1 MGAETVDAGSYSW
14 PEQWQRVSLA
24 DAGRWMSG
32 GTPSTSNEAY
42 WDGDIP
48 WISGA
53 SMKQFRIANSERR
66 VTRLGAQNGSR
77 LVDKGAV
84 LFIVRG
90 MSLKSEFRIGVT
102 QREVAFGQDCKAL
115 VPDDGIDP
123 YYLAYA
129 MRVLTPTI
137 LSMVEETS
145 HGTGRLDANRL
156 SALEIGVPPLSEQR
170 DIVAANEA
178 FERRIGD
185 LERVA
190 QKRSTLLSAAVSA
203 LLRSQD
209 SAGMTLETTMISCDP
224 GITLGAHRAPQKRAT
239 GYLRVANVRMGWI
252 DTSDVASLESTS
264 SDHPRYELEA
274 GDVLVVEGHAN
285 PEQIG
290 RAALVGPAEEG
301 LLYQNHLFRLRFDR
315 DEVVPEFAMLWLN
328 SEAVRSYWISRC
340 ATSSGLYTINSKLLA
355 DAPFPVVPIEE
366 QRKIVETWRTGIR
379 AVDSL
384 HGQIAKLRTIQQG
397 VIEDLLSGRSRVNRT

>member
-1 MGAETVDAGSYSW
+1 MGVEVRSTVALKNVLRKVETGWSPVCDSAR
-14 PEQWQRVSLA
+14 PAMDQWGVLKLSA
-24 DAGRWMSG
+24 VTSG
-32 GTPSTSNEAY
+32 KFVASEAKRLPS
-42 WDGDIP
+42 DVLP
-48 WISGA
+48 
-53 SMKQFRIANSERR
+53 RIAFEVRPGDVLMSR
-66 VTRLGAQNGSR
+66 ANG
-77 LVDKGAV
+77 V
-84 LFIVRG
+84 
-90 MSLKSEFRIGVT
+90 
-102 QREVAFGQDCKAL
+102 KAL
-115 VPDDGIDP
+115 VGVACTVGQVRPRLLLPDLVFRLVADPDVLDPAFLGIA
-123 YYLAYA
+123 LASTA
-129 MRVLTPTI
+129 VRRQIEATMRG
-137 LSMVEETS
+137 TS
-145 HGTGRLDANRL
+145 GQYKVSQADVR
-156 SALEIGVPPLSEQR
+156 ALEIPHLSLPEQR
-170 DIVAANEA
+170 DIVAAHEA

-203 LLRSQD
+203 LLRGQD
-209 SAGMTLETTMISCDP
+209 SSGTTLQTMMMSCDP
-224 GITLGAHRAPQKRAT
+224 GITLGAHRAPEKRAT

-252 DTSDVASLESTS
+252 DTSDVAALESTS
-264 SDHPRYELEA
+264 NDRPRYELVA

-340 ATSSGLYTINSKLLA
+340 ATSSGLYTINSRLLA

-397 VIEDLLSGRSRVNRT
+397 VMEDLLSGRFPVNRT

>member
-1 MGAETVDAGSYSW
+1 MGVEVRLGSVLELPPKNGYSPKDV
-14 PEQWQRVSLA
+14 PEWTGLKALGLGCLTPRGFAPSQLKNVPDSAMARRFTLA
-24 DAGRWMSG
+24 DGDLLMSRANTRELVGLAGRF
-32 GTPSTSNEAY
+32 T
-42 WDGDIP
+42 
-48 WISGA
+48 
-53 SMKQFRIANSERR
+53 Q
-66 VTRLGAQNGSR
+66 
-77 LVDKGAV
+77 
-84 LFIVRG
+84 
-90 MSLKSEFRIGVT
+90 IGVACIYPDLMM
-102 QREVAFGQDCKAL
+102 RLRPKAEQCL
-115 VPDDGIDP
+115 PG
-123 YYLAYA
+123 YLEI
-129 MRVLTPTI
+129 VLRSATVRRAVQAGARGTSE
-137 LSMVEETS
+137 SMVKI
-145 HGTGRLDANRL
+145 
-156 SALEIGVPPLSEQR
+156 SASLVEDLRIPLPPLSEQR
-170 DIVAANEA
+170 DIVAAHEA

-203 LLRSQD
+203 LLRSQHSSD
-209 SAGMTLETTMISCDP
+209 TALETMMISCDP

-252 DTSDVASLESTS
+252 DTADVASLESTS
-264 SDHPRYELEA
+264 NDRPRYELEA

-290 RAALVGPAEEG
+290 RAALVGPVEEG

-328 SEAVRSYWISRC
+328 SETVRSYWISRC

-397 VIEDLLSGRSRVNRT
+397 VMEDLLSGRSRVNRT

>member
-1 MGAETVDAGSYSW
+1 MGVETVETGSCTW
-14 PEQWQRVSLA
+14 PEQWQRVRLA

-53 SMKQFRIANSERR
+53 SMKQFRITDSERR
-66 VTRLGAQNGSR
+66 VTRLGAENGSR

-115 VPDDGIDP
+115 VPDGGIDP
-123 YYLAYA
+123 YYLAHA

-145 HGTGRLDANRL
+145 HGSGRLDTNRL
-156 SALEIGVPPLSEQR
+156 NALEIGFPPLPEQR
-170 DIVAANEA
+170 DVVAAHEA

-185 LERVA
+185 LEQVA
-190 QKRSTLLSAAVSA
+190 EKRSTLLSAAVSA
-203 LLRSQD
+203 LLRGQD
-209 SAGMTLETTMISCDP
+209 SSCTTLETMMVSCDP

-239 GYLRVANVRMGWI
+239 GYLRVANVRMGRI
-252 DTSDVASLESTS
+252 DASDIAFLESTS
-264 SDHPRYELEA
+264 SDRPRYELEA

-328 SEAVRSYWISRC
+328 AEAVRSYWISRC

-366 QRKIVETWRTGIR
+366 QRKIVKTWRTGIR

-397 VIEDLLSGRSRVNRT
+397 VVEDLLSGRSRVNRT

>member
-1 MGAETVDAGSYSW
+1 MGVETVETGSRSW

-53 SMKQFRIANSERR
+53 SMKQFRITDSERR
-66 VTRLGAQNGSR
+66 VTRLGAENGSR

-145 HGTGRLDANRL
+145 HGTGRLDTNRL
-156 SALEIGVPPLSEQR
+156 NALEIGVPPLPEQR
-170 DIVAANEA
+170 DIVAANKA

-203 LLRSQD
+203 LLRSQEY
-209 SAGMTLETTMISCDP
+209 SGTTLETMMMSCDP

-264 SDHPRYELEA
+264 NDRPRYELEA
-274 GDVLVVEGHAN
+274 GDILVVEGHAN

-384 HGQIAKLRTIQQG
+384 HGQITKLRTIQQG
-397 VIEDLLSGRSRVNRT
+397 VVEDLLSGRSRVNRT

>member
-1 MGAETVDAGSYSW
+1 MGVETVETAGRSW
-14 PEQWQRVSLA
+14 PEQWRRVRLA

-53 SMKQFRIANSERR
+53 SMKQFRVTDSERR
-66 VTRLGAQNGSR
+66 VTRLGAEDGSR
-77 LVDKGAV
+77 LVEKGAV

-115 VPDDGIDP
+115 VPEDGIDP

-129 MRVLTPTI
+129 MRVLTPII

-145 HGTGRLDANRL
+145 HGTGRLDTKRL
-156 SALEIGVPPLSEQR
+156 SALEIGVPSLPEQR

-185 LERVA
+185 LGRVA

-209 SAGMTLETTMISCDP
+209 SSGTTLDTMMVSCDP
-224 GITLGAHRAPQKRAT
+224 GITLGAHRAPEKRAT

-264 SDHPRYELEA
+264 SDRPRYELEA

-290 RAALVGPAEEG
+290 RAALVGPVEEG

-355 DAPFPVVPIEE
+355 GAPFPAVPIEE
-366 QRKIVETWRTGIR
+366 QRKIVETWRTGLR

-384 HGQIAKLRTIQQG
+384 HEQIAKLRTIQQG
-397 VIEDLLSGRSRVNRT
+397 VVEDLLSGRSRVNRT

>member
-1 MGAETVDAGSYSW
+1 MSVETLENAGRSW
-14 PEQWQRVSLA
+14 PEHWQRVSLA

-42 WDGDIP
+42 WGGDIP

-53 SMKQFRIANSERR
+53 SMKQFRITDSERC
-66 VTRLGAQNGSR
+66 VTRFGAENGSR

-137 LSMVEETS
+137 LRMVEETS
-145 HGTGRLDANRL
+145 HGTGRLDTNRL

-170 DIVAANEA
+170 DIVAANDA

-203 LLRSQD
+203 LLRSQG
-209 SAGMTLETTMISCDP
+209 SSGMTLGTMMVSCDP
-224 GITLGAHRAPQKRAT
+224 GITLGAHRAPQKRAA

-264 SDHPRYELEA
+264 NDRPRYELEV

-290 RAALVGPAEEG
+290 RTALVGPAEEG

-315 DEVVPEFAMLWLN
+315 NEVLPEFAMLWLN

-340 ATSSGLYTINSKLLA
+340 ATSSGLYTINSRLLA

-397 VIEDLLSGRSRVNRT
+397 VVEDFLSGRTRVTRT

>member
-1 MGAETVDAGSYSW
+1 MSAI
-14 PEQWQRVSLA
+14 Q
-24 DAGRWMSG
+24 AGRFVSEENKVVRDPANIRPEYEVRPGDLLMTRANTESLVG
-32 GTPSTSNEAY
+32 LACVAKAPGKQLMLSDKTLRLKVDEAVA
-42 WDGDIP
+42 DP
-48 WISGA
+48 A
-53 SMKQFRIANSERR
+53 F
-66 VTRLGAQNGSR
+66 VR
-77 LVDKGAV
+77 LVLGHPATRKQIQAV
-84 LFIVRG
+84 ATGTSAGMKNIGQRQVRE
-90 MSLKSEFRIGVT
+90 LK
-102 QREVAFGQDCKAL
+102 
-115 VPDDGIDP
+115 VPH
-123 YYLAYA
+123 L
-129 MRVLTPTI
+129 
-137 LSMVEETS
+137 
-145 HGTGRLDANRL
+145 
-156 SALEIGVPPLSEQR
+156 PLPEQR
-170 DIVAANEA
+170 DIVAAHEA
-178 FERRIGD
+178 FERRIGN

-203 LLRSQD
+203 LLRRQD
-209 SAGMTLETTMISCDP
+209 SSDTTLETMMMSCEP
-224 GITLGAHRAPQKRAT
+224 GITLGAHRVPQKRAT
-239 GYLRVANVRMGWI
+239 GYLRVANVRMGWL
-252 DTSDVASLESTS
+252 DTSDVAVLESTS
-264 SDHPRYELEA
+264 SDRPRYELVA

-355 DAPFPVVPIEE
+355 DAPFPVVAIEE